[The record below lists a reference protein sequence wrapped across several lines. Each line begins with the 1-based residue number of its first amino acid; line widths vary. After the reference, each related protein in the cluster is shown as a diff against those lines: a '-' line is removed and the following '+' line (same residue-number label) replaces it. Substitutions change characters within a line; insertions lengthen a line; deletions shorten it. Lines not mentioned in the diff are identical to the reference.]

1 MEATMSLSWAPPEPL
16 EIAYEGIA
24 PGMSRAGVLEQLARL
39 RERGDLSGAE
49 YLRARQRLL
58 GE

>member
-1 MEATMSLSWAPPEPL
+1 MSLPWAPPETL
-16 EIAYEGIA
+16 EIQYEGIV
-24 PGMSRAGVLEQLARL
+24 PGMSRAEVLEQLAKL

-49 YLRARQRLL
+49 YLRARRELL

>member
-1 MEATMSLSWAPPEPL
+1 MSLSWAPPEPL